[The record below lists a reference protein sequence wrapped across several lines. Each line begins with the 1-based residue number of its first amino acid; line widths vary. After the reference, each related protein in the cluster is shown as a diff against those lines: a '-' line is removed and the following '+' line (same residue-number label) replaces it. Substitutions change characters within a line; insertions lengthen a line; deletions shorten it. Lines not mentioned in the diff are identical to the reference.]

1 MMTVII
7 LNLVIL
13 VVLVIQVV
21 MVILTVMLI
30 LVSLVILL
38 NLAILVNVVLL
49 VNLALLLI
57 LTNLLI
63 CLTGKNPNSKFVEGE
78 MKSSIPFQM
87 MWFRKS
93 IVCEFDIYAV
103 DIWQLLFRISFWSR
117 NLCPS

>member
-38 NLAILVNVVLL
+38 NLAILVVPL

-63 CLTGKNPNSKFVEGE
+63 CLTGKNPKLKFVEGA
-78 MKSSIPFQM
+78 MKSSIPFYM

-103 DIWQLLFRISFWSR
+103 DIWQLLYRISFWSR